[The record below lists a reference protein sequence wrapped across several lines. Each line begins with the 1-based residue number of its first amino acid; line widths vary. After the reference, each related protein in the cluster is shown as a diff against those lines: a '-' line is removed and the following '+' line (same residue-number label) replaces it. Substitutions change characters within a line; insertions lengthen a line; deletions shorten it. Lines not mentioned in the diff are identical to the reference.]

1 MKGEGVLEAERGRW
15 AWLAQ
20 VKTHPCPEAEG
31 PFLLCFFLRQ
41 VFPPPAREDPPPA
54 LKASLALPVGQGA
67 TYLRSPDRNGEESL
81 SIDIISG
88 TQLGEKDFGNMA
100 RDELQKLLLEQ
111 MELRKK
117 LEREFQSLK
126 DNFQDQ
132 MKRELAYRE
141 EMVQQLQIVRDTL
154 CNELDQERKA
164 RYAIQ
169 QKLKEAHDA
178 LHHFSC
184 KMLTPRHCTGT
195 CSFKPPLLPQ

>member
-1 MKGEGVLEAERGRW
+1 MGQAPAHKLLSSSKAIRMSAKKVLTRALSQDKEDNHSAADDLESRKSYQDQRNVSHASPVNTDRGEDG
-15 AWLAQ
+15 LAMD
-20 VKTHPCPEAEG
+20 VT
-31 PFLLCFFLRQ
+31 
-41 VFPPPAREDPPPA
+41 
-54 LKASLALPVGQGA
+54 
-67 TYLRSPDRNGEESL
+67 
-81 SIDIISG
+81 G
-88 TQLGEKDFGNMA
+88 TQLLEKDIENLA
-100 RDELQKLLLEQ
+100 R
-111 MELRKK
+111 
-117 LEREFQSLK
+117 

-184 KMLTPRHCTGT
+184 KMLTPRHCTGN

>member
-1 MKGEGVLEAERGRW
+1 M
-15 AWLAQ
+15 
-20 VKTHPCPEAEG
+20 
-31 PFLLCFFLRQ
+31 
-41 VFPPPAREDPPPA
+41 D
-54 LKASLALPVGQGA
+54 
-67 TYLRSPDRNGEESL
+67 
-81 SIDIISG
+81 
-88 TQLGEKDFGNMA
+88 
-100 RDELQKLLLEQ
+100 
-111 MELRKK
+111 LRKK

-126 DNFQDQ
+126 DSFQDQ

-141 EMVQQLQIVRDTL
+141 EMVQQLQIVRGPYLICPPRADLCLGLGDTL

-184 KMLTPRHCTGT
+184 KMLTPRHCTGN

>member
-1 MKGEGVLEAERGRW
+1 M
-15 AWLAQ
+15 
-20 VKTHPCPEAEG
+20 
-31 PFLLCFFLRQ
+31 
-41 VFPPPAREDPPPA
+41 
-54 LKASLALPVGQGA
+54 
-67 TYLRSPDRNGEESL
+67 
-81 SIDIISG
+81 G
-88 TQLGEKDFGNMA
+88 TQLVEKDIENLA

-111 MELRKK
+111 VELRKK

-141 EMVQQLQIVRDTL
+141 ETVQQLQIVRDTL

-184 KMLTPRHCTGT
+184 KMLTPRHCTGN

>member
-1 MKGEGVLEAERGRW
+1 MDV
-15 AWLAQ
+15 
-20 VKTHPCPEAEG
+20 T
-31 PFLLCFFLRQ
+31 
-41 VFPPPAREDPPPA
+41 
-54 LKASLALPVGQGA
+54 
-67 TYLRSPDRNGEESL
+67 
-81 SIDIISG
+81 G
-88 TQLGEKDFGNMA
+88 TQLVEKDIENLA

-184 KMLTPRHCTGT
+184 KMLTPRHCTGN
-195 CSFKPPLLPQ
+195 CSFKPPLLP